1 MKTQKALTFNFL
13 FLILSLVTHGQGSEE
28 YGSGLKI
35 NIDQS
40 GSKYV
45 RFIIWN
51 QIWTRAMEL
60 NPGSLVNGQP
70 ATWHY
75 DIGIRRARMLAYAQ
89 INHRFLILTHFGI
102 NNQTFING
110 GVPMGGMTGNGGT
123 FTSGKKPGIF
133 FHDVW
138 NEYAVIPTVNPETKK
153 PNKNSLYIGTG
164 LHYWH
169 GVSRMT
175 SASTLNFMAIDA
187 PIFNWFTIEFADQ
200 FARYFGF
207 YAKGKVFDRLDYRL
221 HISKP
226 FATTT
231 DLPRTGNGLPIL
243 DRAVDNNSGSN
254 SWIKSGY
261 VMWQFLDKESN
272 VLPFTV
278 GTYVGTKK
286 VFNLGAGFQT
296 MPNATKHFTL
306 RGEDTLVQSNTA
318 NVAGVDVFLDMP
330 FGGASNQAI
339 TLYSVLYNHSWG
351 PNYYRTVGIMN
362 EASVFKDPNYTGPV
376 NINGYGNTRPLL
388 GTGQIWYTQMGYLLP
403 KNILTRKTRPQVD
416 SNGQPILNHYP
427 NTKASVD
434 RIQLFGAYTLH
445 NLERIGNPVH
455 SFDVGFNYFIA
466 GHHAKITLQYSA
478 RPHIPDGNGNRQE
491 GFKSEFIVQTQ
502 VFL

>member
-1 MKTQKALTFNFL
+1 MNTRKPLKFLLIALVVGH
-13 FLILSLVTHGQGSEE
+13 LSHGQGSEE

-35 NIDQS
+35 NIDQT

-60 NPGSLVNGQP
+60 NPGSVVNGQP
-70 ATWHY
+70 TDWY
-75 DIGIRRARMLAYAQ
+75 FDIGIRRARMLAYAQ
-89 INHRFLILTHFGI
+89 INQRFLILTHFGI

-110 GVPMGGMTGNGGT
+110 GAPMGGLTGNGGT
-123 FTSGKKPGIF
+123 FTSGKKPGLF

-138 NEYAVIPTVNPETKK
+138 NEYAVVPAVNSETKK
-153 PNKNSLYIGTG
+153 ANKNSLYIGSG

-175 SASTLNFMAIDA
+175 SASTLNFLAVDA

-200 FARYFGF
+200 FARYFGV
-207 YAKGKVFDRLDYRL
+207 YAKGKVFDRLDYRV
-221 HISKP
+221 HISRP
-226 FATTT
+226 FATNLE
-231 DLPRTGNGLPIL
+231 LPRNNGVPVLN
-243 DRAVDNNSGSN
+243 RAVENNSGAN

-261 VMWQFLDKESN
+261 LMWQFWDKESN

-286 VFNLGAGFQT
+286 VFNIGAGFQT
-296 MPNATKHFTL
+296 MPNATKHFVL
-306 RGEDTLVQSNTA
+306 NGEDTVVQSNPS
-318 NVAGVDVFLDMP
+318 NVTGLDVFLDMP

-339 TLYSVLYNHSWG
+339 TLYSVFYNHNWG

-362 EASVFKDPNYTGPV
+362 EAASFKDPNYSGQV
-376 NINGYGNTRPLL
+376 SINGFGNTRPLL
-388 GTGQIWYTQMGYLLP
+388 GTGQIWYTQVGYLLP
-403 KNILTRKTRPQVD
+403 KSTLSRKNKPEI
-416 SNGQPILNHYP
+416 SPNGQPIVNHYP
-427 NTKASVD
+427 NTKSRVD

-445 NLERIGNPVH
+445 NLERIGSPVH
-455 SFDVGFNYFIA
+455 SLDFGFNYFIA

-478 RPHIPDGNGNRQE
+478 RPNMLEGNGNRQE
-491 GFKSEFIVQTQ
+491 GFKSEFILQTHI
-502 VFL
+502 FL

>member
-1 MKTQKALTFNFL
+1 MNAQRPLRILLMALVV
-13 FLILSLVTHGQGSEE
+13 SLTAHGQGSEE

-40 GSKYV
+40 GTKYV

-60 NPGSLVNGQP
+60 NPGSVVNGQP
-70 ATWHY
+70 IDWHY
-75 DIGIRRARMLAYAQ
+75 DLGIRRARMLAYAQ

-110 GVPMGGMTGNGGT
+110 GAPMGGMTGNGGT

-138 NEYAVIPTVNPETKK
+138 NEYAVIPSVNPETKK

-175 SASTLNFMAIDA
+175 NASTLNFMAIDA

-200 FARYFGF
+200 FARYFGV
-207 YAKGKVFDRLDYRL
+207 YAKGKVFDRLDYRV
-221 HISKP
+221 HISRP
-226 FATTT
+226 FATNL
-231 DLPRTGNGLPIL
+231 DLPRANGLPVL
-243 DRAVDNNSGSN
+243 NRAVDNNSGAN

-261 VMWQFLDKESN
+261 LMWQFWDKESN

-286 VFNLGAGFQT
+286 VFNIGAGFQN
-296 MPNATKHFTL
+296 MPNTTKHFSL
-306 RGEDTLVQSNTA
+306 KGEDTVVVSNAA
-318 NVAGVDVFLDMP
+318 NVGGIDVFLDMP
-330 FGGASNQAI
+330 FGGATNQAV
-339 TLYSVLYNHSWG
+339 TVYSVLYNHNWG

-362 EASVFKDPNYTGPV
+362 EASVVKDPNYTGPV
-376 NINGYGNTRPLL
+376 SINGFGNTRPLL
-388 GTGQIWYTQMGYLLP
+388 GTGQIWYTQVGYLLP
-403 KNILTRKTRPQVD
+403 KGTLAKKRSTDTAP
-416 SNGQPILNHYP
+416 NGQPIINHYP
-427 NTKASVD
+427 NTKASID
-434 RIQLFGAYTLH
+434 RIQVFGAYTLH

-455 SFDVGFNYFIA
+455 SFDVGFNYFLA
-466 GHHAKITLQYSA
+466 GHHAKITFQYSA
-478 RPHIPDGNGNRQE
+478 RPHVPDGNGNKQE